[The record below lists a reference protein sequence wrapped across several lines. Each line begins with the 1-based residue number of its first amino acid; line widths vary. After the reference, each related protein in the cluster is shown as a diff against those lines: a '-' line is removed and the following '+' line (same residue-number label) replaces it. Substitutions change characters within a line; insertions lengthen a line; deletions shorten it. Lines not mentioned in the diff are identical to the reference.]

1 MKRQDKII
9 ILNDY
14 KNAEESKQ
22 EFVSEQQGKT
32 TVKKRPQK
40 SKKKSKIKIKWK
52 KLGSTFF
59 AVVLAFVLIYWLG
72 SSPLF
77 NISAITVQGNET
89 VATEKIIRL
98 SEIEIGSNFFAAKVK
113 KAEENL
119 EYYPF
124 IEQAEVKR
132 KLFNKIAI
140 VVKERPAIGYVVTP
154 DGYIQVSADARM
166 LAVQQTLNNYN
177 LPVISGVDLD
187 ELTSL
192 GGVIENK
199 KLQQALKVLSSCDKE
214 LLNNLAELNVSQNG
228 EIVAYTN
235 QKLEVRLGD
244 MDNVEKRLADLND
257 IIREI
262 MEQKIP
268 LDEIQ
273 YIDVRYAGVPVIK
286 MKD

>member
-14 KNAEESKQ
+14 KQAEGFEQ
-22 EFVSEQQGKT
+22 EQISE
-32 TVKKRPQK
+32 R
-40 SKKKSKIKIKWK
+40 SKKKSTGKKLPKKRKQKIKIKWK
-52 KLGSTFF
+52 KLGSAIFTT
-59 AVVLAFVLIYWLG
+59 VLLFVLIYLVG

-77 NISAITVQGNET
+77 DVKTITVQGNET
-89 VATEKIIRL
+89 VTTEKIISL
-98 SEIEIGSNFFAAKVK
+98 AEIETGDNFFAIRVK
-113 KAEENL
+113 KAKENL

-124 IEQAEVKR
+124 IEKAEVKR
-132 KLFNKIAI
+132 KLFNKVSII
-140 VVKERPAIGYVVTP
+140 VQERPAIGYVVTP

-166 LAVQQTLNNYN
+166 LAIQQTLNDYN

-192 GGVIENK
+192 GGVIENH

-214 LLNNLAELNVSQNG
+214 LLGNLAELNVSQNG
-228 EIVAYTN
+228 EIIAYTN
-235 QKLEVRLGD
+235 QKLEVRLGE
-244 MDNVEKRLADLND
+244 MDNVERRLADLND

-262 MEQKIP
+262 AEQKIP
-268 LDEIQ
+268 LNEIQ
-273 YIDVRYAGVPVIK
+273 YIDVRYSGVPVIK

>member
-14 KNAEESKQ
+14 KQAEGFEQ
-22 EFVSEQQGKT
+22 EQISE
-32 TVKKRPQK
+32 R
-40 SKKKSKIKIKWK
+40 SKKKSTGKKLPKKRKQKIKIKWK
-52 KLGSTFF
+52 KLGSAIFTT
-59 AVVLAFVLIYWLG
+59 VLLFVLIYLVG

-77 NISAITVQGNET
+77 DVKTITVQGNET
-89 VATEKIIRL
+89 VTTEKIISL
-98 SEIEIGSNFFAAKVK
+98 AEIETGDNFFAIRVK
-113 KAEENL
+113 KAKENL

-124 IEQAEVKR
+124 IEKAEVKR
-132 KLFNKIAI
+132 KLFNKVAI
-140 VVKERPAIGYVVTP
+140 IVQERPAIGYVVTP

-166 LAVQQTLNNYN
+166 LAIQQTLNDYN

-192 GGVIENK
+192 GGVIENH

-214 LLNNLAELNVSQNG
+214 LLGNLAELNVSQNG
-228 EIVAYTN
+228 EIIAYTN
-235 QKLEVRLGD
+235 QKLEVRLGE
-244 MDNVEKRLADLND
+244 MDNVERRLADLND

-262 MEQKIP
+262 AEQKIP
-268 LDEIQ
+268 LNEIQ
-273 YIDVRYAGVPVIK
+273 YIDVRYSGVPVIK

>member
-14 KNAEESKQ
+14 KNAEEMKQ
-22 EFVSEQQGKT
+22 EKASGQQRKT
-32 TVKKRPQK
+32 TVKQETKKR
-40 SKKKSKIKIKWK
+40 KKKSRLKIKWK
-52 KLGSTFF
+52 RVF
-59 AVVLAFVLIYWLG
+59 AALFTVVFAFVFIYSVG

-77 NISAITVQGNET
+77 DIKTITVQGNET
-89 VATEKIIRL
+89 IATEKIINL
-98 SEIEIGSNFFAAKVK
+98 SEIETGDNFFAVRVG

-140 VVKERPAIGYVVTP
+140 LVKERPAIGYVVTP

-177 LPVISGVDLD
+177 LPVISGVELD
-187 ELTSL
+187 ELTTL

-214 LLNNLAELNVSQNG
+214 LLNNLAELNVSQDG

-235 QKLEVRLGD
+235 QKLEVRLGS
-244 MDNVEKRLADLND
+244 MDNVEKRLSDLND
-257 IIREI
+257 IIRKI

-268 LDEIQ
+268 FDDIE